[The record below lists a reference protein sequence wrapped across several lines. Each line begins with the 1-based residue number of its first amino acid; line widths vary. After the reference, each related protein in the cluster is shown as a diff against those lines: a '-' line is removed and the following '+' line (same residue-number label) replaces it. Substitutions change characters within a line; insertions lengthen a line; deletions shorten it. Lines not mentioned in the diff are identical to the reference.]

1 MPFSRPLRIAHLAD
15 THIGMENYGR
25 LNPETGLN
33 QRLHDFLKSLDQAID
48 GAIAAEVDL
57 VVFAGDIYKTRD
69 PTPTHQ
75 REFAR
80 RVLRLSAAGIR
91 TIIVA
96 GNHDIPM
103 SAGRATSVDIFRA
116 LEVPSVA
123 IARTIGAQVVQTQV
137 GPVQVLTFPW
147 TIRSSV
153 LAHPDFKNHT
163 IAELNQAMIDM
174 NQAKLRLEAEH
185 LDPALPTIV
194 VGHAHLFGAR
204 IGAERLLTMG
214 TDPMYDLQT
223 FDLPG
228 VDFVALGHIHKH
240 QILHYAAPTV
250 VYAGSID
257 RVDFGEQDED
267 KGWVYVEIPEKG
279 RAEWEFRKVAA
290 RPFVTIEAKVESD
303 NATEDVVR
311 AIVRLGDHLENAVV
325 KLRIDVPPER
335 VGELRDDDIRAQL
348 KGAYYVA
355 PFERTTRQ
363 RPRSRWGAAGAAI
376 QRAGPIE
383 ALTLYLEN
391 QKVDADRRAVL
402 IRYARSMMGEEEPQ
416 EPAATPPPLPS
427 EDRFARKDQAT
438 GTSPSFAAPPPL
450 PERDRLVR
458 KDADSPG
465 EEPSNSIDEG
475 PGPGLAG
482 DTVRPM
488 DAPEATSRS
497 DTIVARKDAD
507 TRGDGDVPVGEPA
520 AEPRDGVALPS

>member
-1 MPFSRPLRIAHLAD
+1 MPSSRPLRIAHLAD

-33 QRLHDFLKSLDQAID
+33 QRLHDFLRSLDQAIN
-48 GAIAAEVDL
+48 GAIAAQVDV

-80 RVLRLSAAGIR
+80 RILRLSGAGIR
-91 TIIVA
+91 TVIVA

-116 LEVPSVA
+116 LEVPSVVV
-123 IARTIGAQVVQTQV
+123 ARTIGTQVIQTQA
-137 GPVQVLTFPW
+137 GPLQIIAFPW
-147 TIRSSV
+147 TIRSAV
-153 LAHPDFKNHT
+153 LAQPDFKNHT
-163 IAELNQAMIDM
+163 IAELNQAMIEM
-174 NQAKLRLEAEH
+174 NQAKLRMEAAG
-185 LDPALPTIV
+185 LDPSLPTIV
-194 VGHAHLFGAR
+194 VGHAHLFGAH

-228 VDFVALGHIHKH
+228 IDFVALGHIHKH
-240 QILHYAAPTV
+240 QILHYATPTV

-290 RPFVTIEAKVESD
+290 RPFVTIDARVESD

-311 AIVRLGDHLENAVV
+311 AIVRCGDQLDNAIV

-335 VGELRDDDIRAQL
+335 LGELRDDDIRAQL
-348 KGAYYVA
+348 KGAYYVT
-355 PFERTTRQ
+355 PFERTSRQ
-363 RPRSRWGAAGAAI
+363 RVRSRWGAAGAAI

-383 ALTLYLEN
+383 ALSLYLEN
-391 QKVDADRRAVL
+391 QKVDAERRAVL
-402 IRYARSMMGEEEPQ
+402 VRYARSMMGEDQPLEPSAAPEVAAPAPPDSSRFTRKGVDSPHEVVTGGTDEE
-416 EPAATPPPLPS
+416 
-427 EDRFARKDQAT
+427 ART
-438 GTSPSFAAPPPL
+438 HSPSGTWGS
-450 PERDRLVR
+450 VT
-458 KDADSPG
+458 G
-465 EEPSNSIDEG
+465 
-475 PGPGLAG
+475 
-482 DTVRPM
+482 
-488 DAPEATSRS
+488 PEADSRS
-497 DTIVARKDAD
+497 DTLTVAADA
-507 TRGDGDVPVGEPA
+507 RG
-520 AEPRDGVALPS
+520 GVALPS